1 MVDQVGANNNNPI
14 QNGSLLN
21 SQTQTVKDVNQQAA
35 ANSSAVSSLKQLD
48 IQDGVQISMEARNR
62 LESEKDVLRFSRLA
76 QRVQEDF
83 DHEKVNRI
91 KNLLNSGRINEYLR
105 GINTEEM
112 ADKILDSPFGNY
124 LR

>member
-21 SQTQTVKDVNQQAA
+21 SQTQTVRDVNQQAA

-83 DHEKVNRI
+83 DHEKVSRL
-91 KNLLNSGRINEYLR
+91 KDMVNSGRINEYLR

-112 ADKILDSPFGNY
+112 ADKILNSPFGHY